1 MSSTAK
7 VFNNQLYNLLE
18 CLHNRFPESKELKLA
33 LTGID
38 TVRNYNPKRSL
49 DIFVMYG
56 YRYREFIINTDR
68 RGLKALDLEQEIS
81 QIKDSIKSNK
91 DLVKT
96 YDHIKSQIDVN
107 DYEGIDIMSYI
118 LRYWDSL
125 DRDEKDNIWKYLT
138 VLVKLADK
146 YIADSLN
153 NSK

>member
-7 VFNNQLYNLLE
+7 VFNNQLYNLVE

-49 DIFVMYG
+49 DVFVMYG
-56 YRYREFIINTDR
+56 YKYREFIVNRDEQ
-68 RGLKALDLEQEIS
+68 GLKALNVEQEIS
-81 QIKDSIKSNK
+81 QIKDSIKSNN
-91 DLVKT
+91 DLVKA

-125 DRDEKDNIWKYLT
+125 DKEEQDNIWKYLT
-138 VLVKLADK
+138 VLIKLADK

-153 NSK
+153 NGK